1 MVRVRRPSRRDALA
15 LAGAA
20 LLAPSIGG
28 AAGTDAPPRIAALE
42 LDIAEA
48 MLALGVAPVAMAEAA
63 RFRAL
68 FPGTPLP
75 AACAELGAS
84 WEPNLER
91 LQHIAPA
98 RILASS
104 DRLML
109 VRQLRRIAPVTV
121 IATQETDG
129 RRQRGVELLRL
140 IGRDLGRAAD
150 ADAILAS
157 ADARLAALRR
167 RLAGRD
173 LPPVFLVSLVDGG
186 THLEFYGAGCL
197 LDDALRALGLRNAC
211 TLPMPAYGWSI
222 AGIEHLADL
231 PAAALLVLDFGA
243 PTRRTLRRLETG
255 ALWRR
260 LPPVAAGRMH
270 LVRAASVWGG
280 VPTLVTF
287 AGEVTAALEAPGG
300 DADGR

>member
-1 MVRVRRPSRRDALA
+1 MRRPSRRDALA